1 MAHRLE
7 RLMSE
12 DDPKIARFLALKERF
27 PESEMPRWSLATA
40 YESQGLYSEAA
51 REFKELVRLKPDYC
65 IAFVHLGSCLSEL
78 ERFDEALAAL
88 EEGKRLAIAQ
98 GHMAPKQE
106 AEMLIE
112 QVNEEL

>member
-1 MAHRLE
+1 
-7 RLMSE
+7 MSE
-12 DDPKIARFLALKERF
+12 NKPMIARFLALKERF

-40 YESQGLYSEAA
+40 YEGQGLYSEAVN
-51 REFKELVRLKPDYC
+51 EFKDLVRLKPDYC

-78 ERFDEALAAL
+78 ERFDEALVAL
-88 EEGKRLAIAQ
+88 EEGRRLAIEQ

-112 QVNEEL
+112 QVKEEL